1 MTQPEIRR
9 LLEVEAVDVM
19 TVDSGQTEGRS
30 RISGES
36 VETWILN
43 IQTLDTAHQPNVGL
57 ISRCRG
63 LHSLHSTLCCAA
75 APLAALGAAAV
86 PGYRCDA
93 GTSRE

>member
-63 LHSLHSTLCCAA
+63 LHITVCCAA
-75 APLAALGAAAV
+75 SPLAALGDAAV
-86 PGYRCDA
+86 PRYRCYGDQP
-93 GTSRE
+93 

>member
-1 MTQPEIRR
+1 MD
-9 LLEVEAVDVM
+9 VDVR

-57 ISRCRG
+57 IS
-63 LHSLHSTLCCAA
+63 
-75 APLAALGAAAV
+75 
-86 PGYRCDA
+86 
-93 GTSRE
+93 